1 MRIREIIYED
11 LDTGVDNSAGMSAIE
26 DEADTR
32 GDSALVTSLEW
43 LRNEAEETSAV
54 TPRVAVDTVINRVR
68 NIPGNEAFNFAALD
82 AAFKSNDVV
91 KGLIKSIKDDTHTGT
106 KYIYLTPPENTIDDT
121 GSMDGT
127 AGAKPGDSSKI
138 VSGMA
143 KRAAGN

>member
-1 MRIREIIYED
+1 MRISEIIRED
-11 LDTGVDNSAGMSAIE
+11 LDTGIDNSAGMGAIE

-121 GSMDGT
+121 DSMDGT
-127 AGAKPGDSSKI
+127 PGVKQGDSSKI

-143 KRAAGN
+143 KRAAGK

>member
-11 LDTGVDNSAGMSAIE
+11 LDTGVDTSAGMSAIE

-91 KGLIKSIKDDTHTGT
+91 KALIKSIKDDTHTGT

-127 AGAKPGDSSKI
+127 SGAKQGDSSKI